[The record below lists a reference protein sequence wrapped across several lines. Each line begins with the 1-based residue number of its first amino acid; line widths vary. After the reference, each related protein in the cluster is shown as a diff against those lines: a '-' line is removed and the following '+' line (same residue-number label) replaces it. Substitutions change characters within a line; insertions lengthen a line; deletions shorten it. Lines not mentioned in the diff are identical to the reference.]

1 MLETMKRNK
10 ILTYAFLMAIPM
22 TTGNI
27 FSSCTDD
34 FEKLNTSNIQV
45 DPADLPFAAQCT
57 EPMTYCYP
65 PQQNMFQFWTNL
77 TIDLYGGYF
86 MTPNGNFTNGDM
98 GETGDIAVVCTKT
111 IISIFSITPAASSH
125 NVTPVVKEACQA

>member
-10 ILTYAFLMAIPM
+10 ILTYAFLMAFPM
-22 TTGNI
+22 TVGSI

-45 DPADLPFAAQCT
+45 NPADLPFAAQCT

-98 GETGDIAVVCTKT
+98 GENRGH
-111 IISIFSITPAASSH
+111 SGGMY
-125 NVTPVVKEACQA
+125 